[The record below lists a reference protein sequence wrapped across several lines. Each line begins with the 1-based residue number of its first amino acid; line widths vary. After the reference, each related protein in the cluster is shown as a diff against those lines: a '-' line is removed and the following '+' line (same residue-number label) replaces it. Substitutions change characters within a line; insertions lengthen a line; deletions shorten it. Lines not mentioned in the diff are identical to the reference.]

1 MSDANKSKTTKLGCG
16 LSKERLLGELGGD
29 EVEEVGDHSGKNRK
43 YSEALWAM
51 QSFLSCSLGD
61 KIKTENPL

>member
-1 MSDANKSKTTKLGCG
+1 MR
-16 LSKERLLGELGGD
+16 KERLLGELGGD